1 MNNNDFEEMR
11 QQMNILKEKLQKQE
25 IVNDRVFRRSM
36 RRNVKGINRRYTI
49 VSVLCIL
56 MVPYSYWAFVK
67 LTGMSIWLWLAT
79 CILMLIVFVYTQY
92 TGRYLNSRVYEKDL
106 VQARIKMAKAKKL
119 DQDWLKIGIP
129 LIILWLAY
137 FGYEMWKV
145 TGGEDSIYIVVM
157 CVVCALL
164 GGAVGLKVHF
174 KNQDDY
180 TQIIEEIDD
189 FTKE

>member
-1 MNNNDFEEMR
+1 MDKDFEEMR
-11 QQMNILKEKLQKQE
+11 QQMNILKEKLQQQE
-25 IVNDRVFRRSM
+25 IVNEKVFRRST
-36 RRNVKGINRRYTI
+36 RKSLKGINRRYTF
-49 VSVLCIL
+49 VSILCIL

-79 CILMLIVFVYTQY
+79 CVLMLIAFVYTQY
-92 TGRYLNSRVYEKDL
+92 TGRFISSRVFEKDL
-106 VQARIKMAKAKKL
+106 VQARAKVAKAKKL
-119 DQDWLKIGIP
+119 DHDWLKIGIP
-129 LIILWLAY
+129 LIVLWLAY
-137 FGYEMWKV
+137 FGYEMYKV

-174 KNQDDY
+174 KNQDNY
-180 TQIIEEIDD
+180 EQVIEEIDD

>member
-1 MNNNDFEEMR
+1 MDKDFEEMR

-25 IVNDRVFRRSM
+25 IVNEKVFRRST
-36 RRNVKGINRRYTI
+36 RKSLKGINRRYTF
-49 VSVLCIL
+49 VSILCIL

-79 CILMLIVFVYTQY
+79 CVLMLIAFVYTQY
-92 TGRYLNSRVYEKDL
+92 TGRFISSRVFEKDL
-106 VQARIKMAKAKKL
+106 VQARAKVAKAKKL
-119 DQDWLKIGIP
+119 DHDWLKIGIP
-129 LIILWLAY
+129 LIVLWLAY
-137 FGYEMWKV
+137 FGYEMYKV

-164 GGAVGLKVHF
+164 GGAVGLKIHF
-174 KNQDDY
+174 KNQDNY
-180 TQIIEEIDD
+180 EQVIEEIDD

>member
-11 QQMNILKEKLQKQE
+11 QQMNILKEKLQQQE
-25 IVNDRVFRRSM
+25 IVNDRIFHRSM
-36 RRNVKGINRRYTI
+36 KRNVKGINRRYTV
-49 VSVLCIL
+49 VSILCIL

-92 TGRYLNSRVYEKDL
+92 TGRFLNSRILEKDL
-106 VQARIKMAKAKKL
+106 VQARTKMAKAKKL
-119 DQDWLKIGIP
+119 DHDWLKIGIP
-129 LIILWLAY
+129 LIILWLGY
-137 FGYEMWKV
+137 FGYEMCKV
-145 TGGEDSIYIVVM
+145 YDGEDFIYIVVM
-157 CVVCALL
+157 CVVCAML
-164 GGAVGLKVHF
+164 GAAVGLKVHF

-180 TQIIEEIDD
+180 AQIIEEIDD

>member
-1 MNNNDFEEMR
+1 MDKVFEEMR

-25 IVNDRVFRRSM
+25 IVNEKVFRRST
-36 RRNVKGINRRYTI
+36 RKSLKGINRRYTFI
-49 VSVLCIL
+49 SILCIL

-79 CILMLIVFVYTQY
+79 CVLMLIAFVYTQY
-92 TGRYLNSRVYEKDL
+92 TGRFISSRVFEKDL
-106 VQARIKMAKAKKL
+106 VQARAKVAKAKKL
-119 DQDWLKIGIP
+119 DHDWLKIGIP
-129 LIILWLAY
+129 LIVLWLAY
-137 FGYEMWKV
+137 FGYEMYKV

-180 TQIIEEIDD
+180 SQIIEEIDD

>member
-1 MNNNDFEEMR
+1 MDKDFEEMR

-25 IVNDRVFRRSM
+25 IVNEKVFRRST
-36 RRNVKGINRRYTI
+36 RKSLKGINRRYTF
-49 VSVLCIL
+49 VSILCIL

-79 CILMLIVFVYTQY
+79 CVLMLIAFVYTQY
-92 TGRYLNSRVYEKDL
+92 TGRFISSRVFEKDL
-106 VQARIKMAKAKKL
+106 VQARAKVAKAKKL
-119 DQDWLKIGIP
+119 DHDWLKIGIP
-129 LIILWLAY
+129 LIVLWLAY
-137 FGYEMWKV
+137 FGYEMYRV

-164 GGAVGLKVHF
+164 GGAVGLKIHF
-174 KNQDDY
+174 KNQDNY
-180 TQIIEEIDD
+180 EQVIEEIDD

>member
-1 MNNNDFEEMR
+1 MDKDFEEMR
-11 QQMNILKEKLQKQE
+11 QQMNLLKEKLQQQE
-25 IVNDRVFRRSM
+25 IVNEKVFRRST
-36 RRNVKGINRRYTI
+36 RKSLKGINRRYTF
-49 VSVLCIL
+49 VSILCIL

-79 CILMLIVFVYTQY
+79 CVLMLIAFVYTQY
-92 TGRYLNSRVYEKDL
+92 TGRFISSRVFEKDL
-106 VQARIKMAKAKKL
+106 VQARAKVAKAKKL
-119 DQDWLKIGIP
+119 DHDWLKIGIP
-129 LIILWLAY
+129 LIVLWLAY
-137 FGYEMWKV
+137 FGYEMYKV

-174 KNQDDY
+174 KNQDNY
-180 TQIIEEIDD
+180 EQVIEEIDD

>member
-1 MNNNDFEEMR
+1 MDKDFEEMR

-25 IVNDRVFRRSM
+25 IVNEKVFRRST
-36 RRNVKGINRRYTI
+36 RKSLKGINRRYTF
-49 VSVLCIL
+49 VSILCIL

-79 CILMLIVFVYTQY
+79 CVLMLIAFVYTQY
-92 TGRYLNSRVYEKDL
+92 TGRFISSRVFEKDL
-106 VQARIKMAKAKKL
+106 VQARAKVAKAKKL
-119 DQDWLKIGIP
+119 DHDWLKIGIP
-129 LIILWLAY
+129 LIVLWLAY
-137 FGYEMWKV
+137 FGYEMYKV

-164 GGAVGLKVHF
+164 GGVVGLKIHF
-174 KNQDDY
+174 KNQDNY
-180 TQIIEEIDD
+180 EQVIEEIDD

>member
-1 MNNNDFEEMR
+1 MDKDFEEMR

-25 IVNDRVFRRSM
+25 IVNEKVFRRST
-36 RRNVKGINRRYTI
+36 RKSLKGINRRYTF
-49 VSVLCIL
+49 VSILCIL

-79 CILMLIVFVYTQY
+79 CVLMLSAFVYTQY
-92 TGRYLNSRVYEKDL
+92 TGRFISSRVFEKDL
-106 VQARIKMAKAKKL
+106 VQARAKVAKAKKL
-119 DQDWLKIGIP
+119 DHDWLKIGIP
-129 LIILWLAY
+129 LIVLWLAY
-137 FGYEMWKV
+137 FGYEMYKV

-164 GGAVGLKVHF
+164 GGAVGLKIHF
-174 KNQDDY
+174 KNQDNY
-180 TQIIEEIDD
+180 EQVIEEIDD

>member
-1 MNNNDFEEMR
+1 MDKDFEEMR

-25 IVNDRVFRRSM
+25 IVNEKVFRRST
-36 RRNVKGINRRYTI
+36 RKSLKGINRRYTF
-49 VSVLCIL
+49 VSILCIL

-79 CILMLIVFVYTQY
+79 CVLMLIAFVYTQY
-92 TGRYLNSRVYEKDL
+92 TGRFISSRVFEKDL
-106 VQARIKMAKAKKL
+106 VQARAKVAKAKKL
-119 DQDWLKIGIP
+119 DHDWLKIGIP
-129 LIILWLAY
+129 LIVLWLAY
-137 FGYEMWKV
+137 FGYEMYKV
-145 TGGEDSIYIVVM
+145 TGGEDSIYILVM

-174 KNQDDY
+174 KNQDNY
-180 TQIIEEIDD
+180 EQVIEEIDD

>member
-1 MNNNDFEEMR
+1 MDKDFEEMR

-25 IVNDRVFRRSM
+25 IVNEKVFRRST
-36 RRNVKGINRRYTI
+36 RKSLKGINRRYTF
-49 VSVLCIL
+49 VSILCIL

-79 CILMLIVFVYTQY
+79 CVLMLIAFVYTKY
-92 TGRYLNSRVYEKDL
+92 TGRFISSRVFEKDL
-106 VQARIKMAKAKKL
+106 VQARAKVAKAKKL
-119 DQDWLKIGIP
+119 DHDWLKIGIP
-129 LIILWLAY
+129 LIVLWLAY
-137 FGYEMWKV
+137 FGYEMYRV

-164 GGAVGLKVHF
+164 GGAVGLKIHF
-174 KNQDDY
+174 KNQDNY
-180 TQIIEEIDD
+180 EQVIEEIDD